1 MSDSPQQSSAPEGRT
16 SGQGQV
22 QQGELTV
29 PPPTMTARLASTTL
43 LLEAFAVLFGTMVA
57 AAFLPDQGV
66 GRGWVWG
73 VGLVIVVV
81 CVLASGTARSARGV
95 VVGNAVQVLLVAVG
109 VSLALVVL
117 EAGVAALVVAVG
129 FAALWWW
136 LVSIGRRIDTDRRR
150 WAVQLAEQQ
159 R

>member
-1 MSDSPQQSSAPEGRT
+1 MSQSPEPSSAPEGR
-16 SGQGQV
+16 GPAQQGP
-22 QQGELTV
+22 QQGELSV

-57 AAFLPDQGV
+57 AAFLPEQGV

-73 VGLVIVVV
+73 VGLAIVAV
-81 CVLASGTARSARGV
+81 CVLACGAARSPRGV

-109 VSLALVVL
+109 VALSLVVL
-117 EAGVAALVVAVG
+117 EAGVATLVVAVG
-129 FAALWWW
+129 FAVLWRW
-136 LVSIGRRIDTDRRR
+136 LVGIGHRIDGDRRR
-150 WAVQLAEQQ
+150 WAAQLAEQQ

>member
-1 MSDSPQQSSAPEGRT
+1 MSDSPQQPSAPEGQRT
-16 SGQGQV
+16 GQEHG
-22 QQGELTV
+22 QQGDLTV

-57 AAFLPDQGV
+57 AAFLPPLGV
-66 GRGWVWG
+66 GLGWVWG
-73 VGLVIVVV
+73 IGLALVVV
-81 CVLASGTARSARGV
+81 CVLATGTARSPRGV
-95 VVGNAVQVLLVAVG
+95 VIGNAVQVLLVAVG
-109 VSLALVVL
+109 VVLAVLVF
-117 EAGVAALVVAVG
+117 EAGIATLVVAIG

-150 WAVQLAEQQ
+150 WAAQLAEQQ